1 MEYLIYVE
9 TLLAWDYFFP
19 PVFCPWLV
27 QLKYTKLQGTGHIVT
42 HIKSILEL
50 SHNLA

>member
-19 PVFCPWLV
+19 PYILSLTSAAEVHQIARDWS
-27 QLKYTKLQGTGHIVT
+27 HSDT
-42 HIKSILEL
+42 H
-50 SHNLA
+50 